1 MRGGGRAGAGGR
13 GPNMRAGGRITQ
25 TPSIPQEN
33 CGPLFIP
40 IILEKLPDDMKLGL
54 RRKLGT
60 DKRKIDEFLEI
71 LKEEIFAKLF
81 K

>member
-1 MRGGGRAGAGGR
+1 
-13 GPNMRAGGRITQ
+13 
-25 TPSIPQEN
+25 
-33 CGPLFIP
+33 
-40 IILEKLPDDMKLGL
+40 MKLGL